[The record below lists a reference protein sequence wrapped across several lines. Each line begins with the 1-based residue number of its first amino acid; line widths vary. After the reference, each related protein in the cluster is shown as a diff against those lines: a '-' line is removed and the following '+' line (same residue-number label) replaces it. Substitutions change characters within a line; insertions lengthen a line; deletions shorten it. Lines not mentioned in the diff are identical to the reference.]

1 MAVIGKLRKRAGLVV
16 VMIGVAMGLF
26 VLMDALRTSFMGQ
39 DDTVAIIDGEKIS
52 LLEYQAIVDRVQD
65 RFRFFQGE
73 IPPEMQEQIHM
84 TAWEILILEKLIK
97 PRLEEM
103 GIGVTEEE
111 LTYALT
117 SDNPHPLI
125 RQQFSDPQTGIYNPQ
140 FVQNFLAY
148 IQQNPDSR
156 EAELWQYIKELIYYD
171 LIRLKYV
178 NSIAKGWYVPTWY
191 AQEAQVEALSRAS
204 AQTVFVP
211 YSLIPDDSVSYTEE
225 ELKDLIQ
232 DKFKE
237 FALKTPMR
245 YVYYVAFPIVPYQRD
260 SLASLEL
267 VSQCLEQWKSISPEE
282 EADFISKCSEQFWDD
297 RYWHRNHL
305 GETQFTDSFFS
316 LPIGTILGPYV
327 DIVDGQPAYIAYKI
341 IDRRE
346 VPDSVEFKQIF
357 IQAVTQSNRQQ
368 ARKQLDSLKRI
379 LEAGLEP
386 FDSLAV
392 RFSQDP
398 GSAQR
403 GGYVGWVTGAML
415 MPELRNEILY
425 KDHKEGDLF
434 IAESRAGLHLI
445 KIERFGA
452 IHEGVKVGSI
462 VRFITVSDQ
471 TLSEILNEA
480 SQFYSTV
487 SEDPDSFVQ
496 IAQREGYNPIKARL
510 LPSQFNVQGLGP
522 ARPLIRWAFQGD
534 EGDLSEVLE
543 LERAFV
549 VAYLY
554 RAYEKG
560 DIPDEDIKEMARQR
574 LINIKKQAILMK
586 RLKAAQ
592 TIEDISTLTEMPI
605 QNVSFSFQQ
614 DFVPGI
620 GMERK
625 FIGAV
630 YGVSPGSEIPIVLG
644 DNGIVKAKVENIDVP
659 ENLSPD
665 IYKQQL
671 FNSWNIRVQQ
681 LWLQALSYYEEVE
694 DLRYRHF

>member
-16 VMIGVAMGLF
+16 MLIGIAMGLF

-39 DDTVAIIDGEKIS
+39 DDTVAIIDGEKVS
-52 LLEYQAIVDRVQD
+52 LMEYQTILDRVEE

-73 IPPEMQEQIHM
+73 ITPEMQEQIHM

-103 GIGVTEEE
+103 GISVTEEE

-125 RQQFSDPQTGIYNPQ
+125 RQQFTDPQTGIYNPQ

-148 IQQNPDSR
+148 IQQNPNSR

-171 LIRLKYV
+171 LIRQKYV
-178 NSIAKGWYVPTWY
+178 NSIAKGWYIPTWF
-191 AQEAQVEALSRAS
+191 AQEAQVEALSQAS
-204 AQTVFVP
+204 AQAVFVP
-211 YSLIPDDSVSYTEE
+211 YSLIPDDSISYTEE
-225 ELKDLIQ
+225 ELHDLIQ

-237 FALKTPMR
+237 FALKTPVR
-245 YVYYVAFPIVPYQRD
+245 YVYYVAFPIVPYERD
-260 SLASLEL
+260 SLAALEFIN
-267 VSQCLEQWKSISPEE
+267 QCLEQWKTVSPEE
-282 EADFISKCSEQFWDD
+282 EADFIARCSEQPWDD
-297 RYWHRNHL
+297 RFWHRDQL
-305 GETQFTDSFFS
+305 GETPFTDSFFT

-327 DIVDGQPAYIAYKI
+327 EMIGGQPAYLAYKI
-341 IDRRE
+341 IDRKE
-346 VPDSVEFKQIF
+346 VPDSVEFRQIF
-357 IQAVTQSNRQQ
+357 VQAVTQSKRQEV
-368 ARKQLDSLKRI
+368 RELLDSLKEVI
-379 LEAGLEP
+379 EAGHAT

-392 RFSQDP
+392 KFSHDP

-425 KDHKEGDLF
+425 KDRKEGELF

-445 KIERFGA
+445 KIERFGN
-452 IHEGVKVGSI
+452 IDEGVKVGTI
-462 VRFITVSDQ
+462 IRFIGVSDQ

-480 SQFYSTV
+480 SRFYSIV
-487 SEDPDSFVQ
+487 SENPDSFVQ

-510 LPSQFNVQGLGP
+510 VPEQFNVPGLGP
-522 ARPLIRWAFQGD
+522 ARPLVRWAFQND
-534 EGDLSEVLE
+534 EGDLSDVLE

-554 RAYEKG
+554 KAYDKG
-560 DIPDEDIKEMARQR
+560 EIPDEDIKEMARQK

-586 RLKAAQ
+586 RLRSAQ
-592 TIEDISTLTEMPI
+592 TVEDISTLTEMPI

-625 FIGAV
+625 FIGAAF
-630 YGVSPGSEIPIVLG
+630 GVSPGTEIPIVLG
-644 DNGIVKAKVENIDVP
+644 DNGIIKAKVENIDVP
-659 ENLSPD
+659 KNLSPD

-681 LWLQALSYYEEVE
+681 LWLRALSDYEEVE